1 MGASRIPVTG
11 DGDWRDAPAI
21 KARLAGGYCLRA
33 PAQGSCPYANIC
45 EHCPNFRTDAA
56 SVSVLS
62 AQRVDAEALA
72 ADAESRGWIDE
83 ADRHRRLIAR
93 LDALLAKVRIGGM
106 TSPETLARIE
116 QSVRRT
122 VPRRQPVTFTTVAER
137 AGISRT
143 TLYRDQSL
151 RTVVEEHRIRSHDPR
166 TLSGLASEV
175 GHLRTAVEA
184 LAERVRRHEEQ
195 LRRLGNSSPRR
206 KAN

>member
-1 MGASRIPVTG
+1 
-11 DGDWRDAPAI
+11 
-21 KARLAGGYCLRA
+21 
-33 PAQGSCPYANIC
+33 
-45 EHCPNFRTDAA
+45 
-56 SVSVLS
+56 
-62 AQRVDAEALA
+62 
-72 ADAESRGWIDE
+72 
-83 ADRHRRLIAR
+83 
-93 LDALLAKVRIGGM
+93 M

-116 QSVRRT
+116 QACVELLRDE
-122 VPRRQPVTFTTVAER
+122 QAVTFTTVAER

-143 TLYRDQSL
+143 TLYRDQNL

-195 LRRLGNSSPRR
+195 LRRLGTSSPRR